1 MDLLT
6 SLMESSLGS
15 IEHTHV
21 MQAWRKDETF
31 AISGESAHNFDKE
44 VACGMQF
51 DFIKCFIRICRKE
64 GPSRVISLLAMKRK
78 KALRTYHITTNT

>member
-1 MDLLT
+1 
-6 SLMESSLGS
+6 MESSLGS

-31 AISGESAHNFDKE
+31 AISGESAHNFDKK
-44 VACGMQF
+44 VAWGMQF

-64 GPSRVISLLAMKRK
+64 GPSRVINLLARKRK
-78 KALRTYHITTNT
+78 NPLRIDQFTGDT